1 MGGRATVALA
11 LAIVALLALRAL
23 VARNADPVACDRVAS
38 TAGSDRAPGTEERPL
53 RSVQR
58 LVEALGPG
66 RTGCL
71 RAGVYVEDVRLRHG
85 GLSERPLR
93 LRSFPEERALLVG
106 RLWVD
111 RRAPWVVVAD
121 LDLDGRSLRGLPS
134 PTINAPDVRFE
145 GNDVTSGHTEI
156 CFLLGSED
164 YGRADRAA
172 VVANRIHDCGV
183 LPPGNQDHGVYVA
196 AATGAVVA
204 RNAIVRNADRGVQLY
219 PDAQGTLVADNLI
232 AGNGEGITFSG
243 EGGLASSGNVVE
255 GNVVAGSRVRFD
267 VESYFPVAG
276 PTGRGNV
283 LRGNCVYGGRLG
295 EIVSPTVGFAA
306 YANVLAGPL
315 RRVPV
320 LLGWRSPAVEACGP
334 LAGPALSAPGA
345 GSASASGPPGGPPR
359 GAAAPAAR

>member
-1 MGGRATVALA
+1 MGGRATVAIA
-11 LAIVALLALRAL
+11 VAIVALLGLRAL
-23 VARNADPVACDRVAS
+23 VARSEGPVSCDRVAS
-38 TAGSDRAPGTEERPL
+38 PAGSDGAPGTEERPL
-53 RSVQR
+53 RTVQR
-58 LVEALGPG
+58 LVESVGPG

-71 RAGVYVEDVRLRHG
+71 RAGVYLEDVRFRRG
-85 GLSERPLR
+85 GLPGRPLE
-93 LRSFPEERALLVG
+93 LRSFPGERALLVG

-111 RRAPWVVVAD
+111 RRAPWVQVTG

-134 PTINAPDVRFE
+134 PTINATDVRFE

-156 CFLLGSED
+156 CFLLGSEA

-172 VVANRIHDCGV
+172 IVGNRIHDCGV

-204 RNAIVRNADRGVQLY
+204 HNAIVGNADRGVQLY

-232 AGNGEGITFSG
+232 AGNGEGIIFSG

-255 GNVVAGSRVRFD
+255 GNVIAGSRVRFD

-276 PTGRGNV
+276 PEGRGNV
-283 LRGNCVYGGRLG
+283 ARGNCVYGGRLG
-295 EIVSPTVGFAA
+295 EIVDPQVGFDA
-306 YANVLAGPL
+306 YANVLVGPP
-315 RRVPV
+315 RAVPL
-320 LLGWRSPAVEACGP
+320 LLGWRSPAAEACGP

-345 GSASASGPPGGPPR
+345 ASASASGPPGGPPR
-359 GAAAPAAR
+359 GAAAPVDR